1 MDTLCFPEIKC
12 YKQTEK
18 TTLIVQGTVIITAFH
33 LVIVKKTGELENR
46 DVNTDR

>member
-1 MDTLCFPEIKC
+1 MDTLCFPEVKC

-33 LVIVKKTGELENR
+33 LVIVKKKQESQKTEM
-46 DVNTDR
+46 